1 MDREI
6 KSHPSYGMISFSRIN
21 GGGERFYGSEMIPD
35 NYIEM
40 RVMTSEMETDLSS
53 TRYYGK
59 DRILSVRMTSVQFS
73 ELITSMN
80 VGDGVPCTIDR
91 IMGEKVERIPAHE
104 QRPDFVLRK
113 FNDRLKE
120 MGESVGRNRENI
132 DRILNKPKLSKDDR
146 KEIQN
151 ILSKHETEIA
161 KNIPFFLR
169 CFQESMD
176 EIVVDA
182 KTTIDSALQHKITT
196 LGLSELHKQNKLLT
210 NESDQES

>member
-91 IMGEKVERIPAHE
+91 IMGEKVERIPTHE

-120 MGESVGRNRENI
+120 MGESVSRNLNSV
-132 DRILNKPKLSKDDR
+132 DHILKKPKLSKDD
-146 KEIQN
+146 KEEIKK
-151 ILSKHETEIA
+151 ILSKHEVEIT

-182 KTTIDSALQHKITT
+182 KTTIDSALLHKITT